1 VCFLFFSN
9 SSFQQQN
16 NQKMIAPLLFLF
28 FFIQLL
34 GGALPQHKAEV
45 QVRSTFFFLYFFS
58 VKEKER
64 RN

>member
-1 VCFLFFSN
+1 MCFLFFSN

-16 NQKMIAPLLFLF
+16 NQMIAPLFLF
-28 FFIQLL
+28 FFFIQLG

-64 RN
+64 N

>member
-1 VCFLFFSN
+1 MCFLFFSN
-9 SSFQQQN
+9 SPFQQQN
-16 NQKMIAPLLFLF
+16 NQMIAPLFLF
-28 FFIQLL
+28 FFFIQLG

-64 RN
+64 K